1 MSGSGPVGPACTL
14 LHIQVDEHGFTMP
27 FTGCISIQSKLYGHD
42 LIQGNI
48 LSKETQYTS
57 PRCNIH

>member
-27 FTGCISIQSKLYGHD
+27 FTGRVLRDQYPEQAVWACLDTRKYSVK
-42 LIQGNI
+42 GNSVY
-48 LSKETQYTS
+48 LTKM
-57 PRCNIH
+57 

>member
-27 FTGCISIQSKLYGHD
+27 FTGCVLRD
-42 LIQGNI
+42 
-48 LSKETQYTS
+48 QY
-57 PRCNIH
+57 PEQAVWA